1 MYRTGIIRDMKK
13 SDNVLPPEQSPA
25 DRAHLAWC
33 ALVALH
39 TVRQDGRAQSA
50 LAVHAFLVNWLAT
63 AQKQRRFPRSVATD
77 IDSLLHLGRQK
88 GLASNLQ
95 QRLESLWQSCTES
108 VAQQS
113 DLFRLTYAI
122 EHLKSLG
129 WVNAVVADAEWQ
141 SQALQAEYAGTDA
154 LLVRKSELVR
164 QFAEDGRLTGDIAFR
179 VVGDSRVVVD
189 VLNAGGFDCAL
200 HEQHGGG
207 CLLILLPPEETS
219 ADVQAVG

>member
-1 MYRTGIIRDMKK
+1 MCYLLNRALLTGPIWPGAHWLHCILYDRTTG
-13 SDNVLPPEQSPA
+13 
-25 DRAHLAWC
+25 
-33 ALVALH
+33 
-39 TVRQDGRAQSA
+39 RQDDRTTGRQDDRTTGRQGGRAQSA

-63 AQKQRRFPRSVATD
+63 AQKLRRFPRSVATD

-189 VLNAGGFDCAL
+189 VLSAGDLTVRFMNSMVAG
-200 HEQHGGG
+200 
-207 CLLILLPPEETS
+207 
-219 ADVQAVG
+219 VY